1 MEREEAITKVRELR
15 ERKEFFAPFN
25 ATDKSEIEKLYKAV
39 LGKDFIPT
47 TCQNCYHDAVIELYL
62 YLIKNNGTMA
72 EKCNYR
78 LKAGA
83 IINSPSFDGGKIY
96 TNDNLTDAVAAAFLK
111 KFPKQQF
118 LFQKVP
124 TKAKV
129 SGKGAKG
136 NPTKADGAGEVE
148 EQK

>member
-1 MEREEAITKVRELR
+1 MEREEAIKEVRGLR
-15 ERKEFFAPFN
+15 ERKDFFAPFN
-25 ATDKSEIEKLYKAV
+25 ASEKSEIEILYKAV
-39 LGKDFIPT
+39 LGKDFRPT
-47 TCQNCYHDAVIELYL
+47 SCQNCYHDAVIEIYSYL
-62 YLIKNNGTMA
+62 KNNGAMA

-83 IINSPSFDGGKIY
+83 IINSPSFQGGRIF

-111 KFPKQQF
+111 EFPKQQF

-129 SGKGAKG
+129 SGKGAKATKA
-136 NPTKADGAGEVE
+136 TKADGASE
-148 EQK
+148 K